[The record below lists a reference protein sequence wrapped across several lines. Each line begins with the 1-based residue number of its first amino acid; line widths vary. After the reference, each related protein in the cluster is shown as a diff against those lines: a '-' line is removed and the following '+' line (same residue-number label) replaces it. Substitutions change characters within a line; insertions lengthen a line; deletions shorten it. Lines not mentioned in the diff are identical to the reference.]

1 MHKKPKTRSTT
12 RASTQ
17 KTNEEAIEK
26 KRTTKEAQVEPK
38 KRRKLVIQ
46 HDTDQDEDIS
56 QFKVVIHPPKSP
68 IDILCQK
75 IRNGDLN
82 DVKDIDFNKFSK
94 EEQDK
99 IEESFYAMMAEFKY
113 TPLELAGQM
122 PKELS
127 KIVDEK

>member
-1 MHKKPKTRSTT
+1 MLKKPATRATT

-17 KTNEEAIEK
+17 KTNEEVVGK
-26 KRTTKEAQVEPK
+26 KRTTKEAQEEPRK
-38 KRRKLVIQ
+38 KRKLVVQ
-46 HDTDQDEDIS
+46 PDTNEDEDIS
-56 QFKVVIHPPKSP
+56 QFKVVSHPPKSP

-75 IRNGDLN
+75 IRNGDLSN
-82 DVKDIDFNKFSK
+82 VKEIDFNKFSK